1 MSTTDSILWKY
12 FEFQMEKSG
21 QTGTALSDLTVA
33 CIKLHRARTVGELL
47 SLYEQCH
54 ASNFP
59 NWHIDALAFR
69 LYQPQVS
76 LKGFIRDLEWHVA
89 GLVQGYHEDLGSE
102 ERGWTQR
109 DGELAD
115 FYERNY
121 LPYVWGDAIRMARG
135 DSLSFF
141 ERVTAYTI
149 CAYFDSRLVQEL
161 TRVSVYHSSI
171 FDGLERIDA
180 VPGLK
185 LAYEPLLRKYLTREM
200 RFWNRNVALTLEKEV
215 H

>member
-1 MSTTDSILWKY
+1 MSAIDSILWKY
-12 FEFQMEKSG
+12 FKFQMEKSG
-21 QTGTALSDLTVA
+21 QAGKALSDLTVA
-33 CIKLHRARTVGELL
+33 CIKLYRARSVGDLL
-47 SLYEQCH
+47 SLYEQCY
-54 ASNFP
+54 ASEFP
-59 NWHIDALAFR
+59 DWHFDALAFR

-76 LKGFIRDLEWHVA
+76 LKDFIRDLDWHVT

-102 ERGWTQR
+102 EWGWTQR
-109 DGELAD
+109 HGELAD

-121 LPYVWGDAIRMARG
+121 LPFVWGNAIRVTRG

-141 ERVTAYTI
+141 EPVTAYTI

-161 TRVSVYHSSI
+161 NRVSDYHSSI

-180 VPGLK
+180 VPELQ
-185 LAYEPLLRKYLTREM
+185 LAYEPLLRKFLTREM
-200 RFWNRNVALTLEKEV
+200 QFWDRNIALTLEKEV